1 MTSKIFFDAKDELE
15 GMFFGSGSELK
26 SEREWF
32 GKFKHLLLFII
43 FLIFFLFTMQQHGL
57 KSL

>member
-1 MTSKIFFDAKDELE
+1 MTSKIFFDTKDELE
-15 GMFFGSGSELK
+15 GMFSDSGSELK

-32 GKFKHLLLFII
+32 GEFKHLLLFTFLII
-43 FLIFFLFTMQQHGL
+43 FLFIMRQHGL

>member
-15 GMFFGSGSELK
+15 RMFFGSGSELK

-32 GKFKHLLLFII
+32 GEFRHLLLFII
-43 FLIFFLFTMQQHGL
+43 EYY
-57 KSL
+57 